1 MTRQKMPSSLTE
13 QQLYNPCDPAQFQFN
28 STDELENPS
37 PQIGQRRAIDAI
49 TFALDIKREGYNLY
63 VLGNPGS
70 GRHEIAMQVL
80 QERAAA
86 EKTPSDWCYVHN
98 FTQPNKPIALCLPNG
113 SGKQFSD
120 DMARLLEDLQ
130 SSIRAAFESDEY
142 QARRKIIE
150 QGLIQRRDNAIAEHR
165 EQALANSVML
175 VPTPTGFSFA
185 PLKDDEVIKPEEF
198 RKLPEK
204 ERHEFEDIV
213 VDLQNKLQDTLE
225 QFPIWEKEMRAQM
238 KLLNNEV
245 TLAAVNLLINELRVS
260 YKEQQA
266 IQHYL
271 DDLQKDVIEN
281 ANEFLL
287 SDEELSGNPFIAP
300 PTFTRYTVNPLVTHE
315 NGSGAPV
322 IYLDHPTHP
331 SLIGRIEYQSQYGA
345 LTTDISLIRP
355 GALHEA
361 HGGYLVVDAT
371 KLLTQPMAWDTLKR
385 SLKSKVVRIEGLD
398 QVYGFASTATLEP
411 QPIPVDFKVVI
422 IGDRRLYYLLS
433 EYDPEFRE
441 LFKVMADFEDEMDRN
456 TNSHQQFAHLIASLA
471 NREELLPLEPGAVA
485 RVIEHS
491 SRLIGDSQK
500 VSISHDKIRD
510 LLVEAEFFAQRDQH
524 KLIGRDD
531 VNNAIS
537 AKITRHDRIRE
548 RVQEQI
554 IRETVFIDCEGE
566 HIGQINALAV
576 LSLGDFAF
584 GRPSRITARVRAG
597 SAGVVDIERKVDLGG
612 PSHSKGVMILASYL
626 GAHYCP
632 DQPLTMSANIAFEQS
647 YGGVDGDSA
656 SSTELYALI
665 SALAQL
671 PIKQSLAVTGS
682 VNQFGQVQPI
692 GGVNEKIEG
701 FFDICSA
708 RGLTGD
714 QGVLIPASNVQ
725 HLMLRQDVIDAC
737 SNQQFHIY
745 PIETIDQGLSI
756 LTGVDAGQRN
766 KNGTFT
772 RNSVHQ
778 RAEARLRQ
786 FTKHM
791 KQHLEKEESKK
802 GEAKKSPATKLSS
815 DTNNHE

>member
-1 MTRQKMPSSLTE
+1 MTRHEMPDRLSE
-13 QQLYNPCDPAQFQFN
+13 QQLYNHCDPKQFKFTN
-28 STDELENPS
+28 TLALTDPGTE
-37 PQIGQRRAIDAI
+37 IGQQRAIDAI
-49 TFALDIKREGYNLY
+49 NFALDIKRDGYNLY

-70 GRHEIAMQVL
+70 GRHETAMQVL
-80 QERAAA
+80 QERAAR
-86 EKTPSDWCYVHN
+86 EKTPDDWCYIHN

-113 SGKQFSD
+113 SGKSFSD
-120 DMARLLEDLQ
+120 DMTRLLEDLQ

-150 QGLIQRRDNAIAEHR
+150 QGLIQRRDNAISEHR
-165 EQALANSVML
+165 EKALANSVML

-185 PLKDDEVIKPEEF
+185 PLKDNEVIKPEEF
-198 RKLPEK
+198 RKLPEE
-204 ERHEFEDIV
+204 ERKAFEDIV
-213 VDLQNKLQDTLE
+213 VDLQNRLQDTLE
-225 QFPIWEKEMRAQM
+225 QFPIWEKETRTQM
-238 KLLNNEV
+238 KKLNNEV
-245 TLAAVNLLINELRVS
+245 TLAAVNLLINELRES
-260 YKEQQA
+260 YQEQ
-266 IQHYL
+266 IPVQHYL
-271 DDLQKDVIEN
+271 DELQKDVIEN

-287 SDEELSGNPFIAP
+287 SDEELSGNPFLAP
-300 PTFTRYTVNPLVTHE
+300 PTFTQYTVNPLITHE

-322 IYLDHPTHP
+322 IYSDHPTHS

-345 LTTDISLIRP
+345 LSTDISLIRP

-361 HGGYLVVDAT
+361 HGGYLVVDAD

-385 SLKSKVVRIEGLD
+385 TLKSKMVRIEGLD
-398 QVYGFASTATLEP
+398 QAYGFASTVTLEP
-411 QPIPVDFKVVI
+411 QPIPVDLKVVI

-441 LFKVMADFEDEMDRN
+441 LFKVMADFEDEMDRSAD
-456 TNSHQQFAHLIASLA
+456 TYQQFAQLIASLA
-471 NREELLPLEPGAVA
+471 NREKLLPLEPAAVA
-485 RVIEHS
+485 RVIEQS
-491 SRLIGDSQK
+491 SRLIGDSKK

-510 LLVEAEFFAQRDQH
+510 LLVEADYFAQRDQH
-524 KLIGRDD
+524 AEICCGD
-531 VNNAIS
+531 VNNAIIS
-537 AKITRHDRIRE
+537 KITRHDRIRE

-554 IRETVFIDCEGE
+554 LRETVFIDCSGE

-576 LSLGDFAF
+576 LSLGDFSF

-597 SAGVVDIERKVDLGG
+597 TAGIVDIERRVELGG
-612 PSHSKGVMILASYL
+612 PSHSKGVLILSSYL

-632 DQPLTMSANIAFEQS
+632 DQPLTLTANLAFEQS

-701 FFDICSA
+701 FFDICAA

-725 HLMLRQDVIDAC
+725 HLMLRKDVIDAC
-737 SNQQFHIY
+737 SKKQFHIY
-745 PIETIDQGLSI
+745 PVETIDQGLSI
-756 LTGVDAGQRN
+756 LTGVNAGKRN
-766 KNGTFT
+766 KNGAFQK
-772 RNSVHQ
+772 NSVHQ

-791 KQHLEKEESKK
+791 KPRDHKEGNSN
-802 GEAKKSPATKLSS
+802 TSS
-815 DTNNHE
+815 SSTGSDE

>member
-1 MTRQKMPSSLTE
+1 MTRQKVPLQLTE
-13 QQLYNPCDPAQFQFN
+13 QQLYNHCDPAQFEFTN
-28 STDELENPS
+28 TLDLTEPS
-37 PQIGQRRAIDAI
+37 AQIGQQRAIDAI
-49 TFALDIKREGYNLY
+49 NFALDIKRDGYNLY

-70 GRHEIAMQVL
+70 GRHETAMQVL
-80 QERAAA
+80 QGQAAR
-86 EKTPSDWCYVHN
+86 EETPHDWCYVHN

-113 SGKQFSD
+113 SGKRFSD
-120 DMARLLEDLQ
+120 DMAQLLEDLH

-185 PLKDDEVIKPEEF
+185 PLKGEEVIKPEEF
-198 RKLPEK
+198 RKLPEEK
-204 ERHEFEDIV
+204 RTEFEEIV

-225 QFPIWEKEMRAQM
+225 QFPIWEKEMRTQM
-238 KLLNNEV
+238 KQLNNEI
-245 TLAAVNLLINELRVS
+245 TLAAVNLLINQLREP
-260 YKEQQA
+260 YQEQTA

-271 DDLQKDVIEN
+271 DDFQKDVIEN

-287 SDEELSGNPFIAP
+287 SEEELSSNPFMAA
-300 PTFTRYTVNPLVTHE
+300 PTFTRYTVNPLITHE

-322 IYLDHPTHP
+322 IYIDHPTHS

-345 LTTDISLIRP
+345 LSTDISLIRP

-361 HGGYLVVDAT
+361 HGGYLVVDAD

-385 SLKSKVVRIEGLD
+385 TLKSKMVRIEGLD
-398 QVYGFASTATLEP
+398 QAYGFASTVTLEP
-411 QPIPVDFKVVI
+411 QPIPVDLKVVI

-441 LFKVMADFEDEMDRN
+441 LFKVMADFEDEMDRSAD
-456 TNSHQQFAHLIASLA
+456 TYQQFAQLIASLA
-471 NREELLPLEPGAVA
+471 HREELLPLQPAAVA
-485 RVIEHS
+485 RVIEQS
-491 SRLIGDSQK
+491 SRLIGDSKK

-510 LLVEAEFFAQRDQH
+510 LLVEADFFAQRDQH
-524 KLIGRDD
+524 NEIERAD
-531 VNNAIS
+531 VHNAVRS
-537 AKITRHDRIRE
+537 KITRHDRIRE

-554 IRETVFIDCEGE
+554 LRETVFIDCEGE

-576 LSLGDFAF
+576 LSLGDFSF

-597 SAGVVDIERKVDLGG
+597 SAGVVDIERRVDLGG
-612 PSHSKGVMILASYL
+612 PSHSKGVLILSSYL

-632 DQPLTMSANIAFEQS
+632 DRPLTLSANLAFEQS

-701 FFDICSA
+701 FFDICAA

-737 SNQQFHIY
+737 SKQQFHIY

-756 LTGVDAGQRN
+756 LTGVNAGKRN
-766 KNGTFT
+766 KNGTFQK
-772 RNSVHQ
+772 NSIHQ
-778 RAEARLRQ
+778 LAEARLRQ

-791 KQHLEKEESKK
+791 KPGSAKEAGSN
-802 GEAKKSPATKLSS
+802 SSTSSS
-815 DTNNHE
+815 DTDE